1 MLFLPI
7 DKVIHKVSAWS
18 GIQRKRRFQVVRA
31 TVQADRPVGLF
42 NPVDTMALSEVGVLG
57 GCMKTCYCAV
67 S

>member
-1 MLFLPI
+1 M
-7 DKVIHKVSAWS
+7 
-18 GIQRKRRFQVVRA
+18 VRA